1 MKLCLAEYTNVR
13 FTIHPATSVDML
25 LTNTKALFALVVTHA
40 HAKALHATMFDKSL
54 ASLAII
60 VVNLSKEFSLWPA
73 L

>member
-1 MKLCLAEYTNVR
+1 MYASQFILL
-13 FTIHPATSVDML
+13 HLSVDML

-54 ASLAII
+54 ASPANI
-60 VVNLSKEFSLWPA
+60 VVILSKEFSLWPA

>member
-1 MKLCLAEYTNVR
+1 MYASR
-13 FTIHPATSVDML
+13 FILLHLSVDML

-54 ASLAII
+54 A
-60 VVNLSKEFSLWPA
+60 FSLLLHTFLLPS